1 MSGQGLFNLSYNFF
15 GEMQMKSRDPTGHV
29 TEKFIQRGGP
39 SCKTECKVPFEFFFL
54 NHGFYGCLKL
64 RRTLIVV
71 V

>member
-39 SCKTECKVPFEFFFL
+39 SCKTECKVLLEFFF
-54 NHGFYGCLKL
+54 
-64 RRTLIVV
+64 
-71 V
+71 